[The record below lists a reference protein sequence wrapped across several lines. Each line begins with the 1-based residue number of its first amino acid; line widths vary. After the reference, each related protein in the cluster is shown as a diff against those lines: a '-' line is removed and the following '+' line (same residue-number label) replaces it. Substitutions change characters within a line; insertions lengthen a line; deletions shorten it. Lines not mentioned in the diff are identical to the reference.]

1 MAKMI
6 KKENKK
12 YYQCGI
18 CKFVYKDKNWAD
30 KCEEWCKKHKSCNMS
45 ITNYAVNDILEHK

>member
-18 CKFVYKDKNWAD
+18 CKFVYKDKKWAD
-30 KCEEWCKKHKSCNMS
+30 KCEEWCKKHKSCNIS